1 MKTKFTLF
9 PFVFFLL
16 LSAFSLNLSAQKV
29 YKFETVPNDP
39 LKARI
44 YTLDNGLKVYISVYK
59 NAPRFYAAIAVRT
72 GSKND
77 PHDNTG
83 LSHYLEHMMFKGTTH
98 FGTPDYSKEAPVL
111 QQIEDLFEVYRTK
124 TDEASRKAIYHQIDS
139 LSGVAAHLGI
149 ANEYD
154 KLVGIIGAKGT
165 NAFTSNEQTVYINDV
180 PSNQLENWLK
190 IEQDRF
196 ANPVFRIFHTEL
208 EAVYEEKNMS
218 LDRDG
223 DKVWEALYAGLFQKH
238 QYGTQ
243 TTIGTIEHLKNP
255 SLKALRNYYNER
267 YVPNNMAL
275 CIAGDL
281 DPDLTIAMVDKYL
294 GTWKSKPVQHFVPP
308 VEDPITQP
316 IIKKIYGPDAE
327 NIAIGFRVGGVHTND
342 ADLLEIL
349 SRVLNNGKAGLLDL
363 NLNLAQKVLDAGA
376 SADILADYSSLVL
389 MGSPK
394 QGQSLDEVKD
404 LLMGQLELVKKGQ
417 FADWLIPAVINNMK
431 LQRTKRMESNN
442 ARAMTFADVF
452 IKETPYDDNVSE
464 IDRLSKITKQDIIAF
479 ANKNFTNNNYV
490 AIYKLT
496 GEDKNVPKVVK
507 PTITPVVMNRD
518 VQSDF
523 LKSIRDSKPAEV
535 NPVYVDFNKDIKK
548 FKIKNGIDV
557 LYVPNV
563 ENKTF
568 SMSYH
573 FSMGSQND
581 KKLAMAID
589 YLSYLGTSKMTPEKL
604 SEEMYKL
611 ACSYYVSS
619 SNNDIYVSVS
629 GLSENMDKAVTL
641 VEDLL
646 VDPKP
651 DQKVLDNMVSDIL
664 KGRKDNKLNK
674 GIILSNMRMYGR
686 FGAKNPATNILSETQ
701 LKELKASELTGLI
714 KGLTGYKHEVTFYG
728 NQTPAEMTL
737 AVNKLHRVPTVLKPV
752 PARVIYPMLNTD
764 NNKVFMVNYDMKQ
777 VEIAMVSKSIVFNK
791 TEIPILRLFNEYF
804 GAGMNSIVFQE
815 IREARA
821 LAYSSNAFY
830 NTPEYAGENNYLT
843 SYIGTQND
851 KLPEAM
857 KAMFGLFNNMPE
869 AEKNFESARVALL
882 NKISTERIT
891 KTGLISSYMEAR
903 KMGYDH
909 DIRKDVF
916 NQIPRF
922 TFTDLKK
929 FDVTYLKDKNF
940 NIMVLGNTEKLD
952 KKVLESYGPV
962 TPLTLEDVFGY

>member
-1 MKTKFTLF
+1 MKRKLTHL
-9 PFVFFLL
+9 PLLLFLL
-16 LSAFSLNLSAQKV
+16 ISLFIQNLSAQKQ

-98 FGTPDYSKEAPVL
+98 FGTPDYAKEAPIL
-111 QQIEDLFEVYRTK
+111 KMIEDLFEDYRAT
-124 TDEASRKAIYHQIDS
+124 TDESKRKAIYHQIDS

-180 PSNQLENWLK
+180 PSNQFENWLK

-223 DKVWEALYAGLFQKH
+223 DKVWEAMYAGLFQKH

-255 SLKALRNYYNER
+255 SLRALRNYYNER

-275 CIAGDL
+275 CLAGDL
-281 DPDLTIAMVDKYL
+281 DPDKAIALVDKYL

-316 IIKKIYGPDAE
+316 IVKKIYGPDAE
-327 NIAIGFRVGGVHTND
+327 NIAIGFRVGGVHTKD
-342 ADLLEIL
+342 ADLLNIL
-349 SRVLNNGKAGLLDL
+349 SKVMNNGKAGLIDL

-376 SADILADYSSLVL
+376 SADVLADYSSLIL

-404 LLMGQLELVKKGQ
+404 LLLGQLELVKKGQ

-442 ARAMTFADVF
+442 ARAMGFADAF
-452 IKETPYDDNVSE
+452 ITEIPYSDYVNE
-464 IDRLSKITKQDIIAF
+464 IDRLSKITKQDIVAF
-479 ANKNFTNNNYV
+479 ANKNFSNNDYV
-490 AIYKLT
+490 VVYKMT
-496 GEDKNVPKVVK
+496 GEDKNVTKVVK
-507 PTITPVVMNRD
+507 PAITPVVMNREA
-518 VQSDF
+518 QSDF

-557 LYVPNV
+557 IYVPNL

-568 SMSYH
+568 AMNYH
-573 FSMGSQND
+573 FNMGSQND
-581 KKLAMAID
+581 KKLALAID
-589 YLSYLGTSKMTPEKL
+589 YLSYLGTNKMTPEKL
-604 SEEMYKL
+604 GEEMYKL
-611 ACSYYVSS
+611 ACSYSVSS
-619 SNNDIYVSVS
+619 SNNDIYVTVS
-629 GLSENMDKAVTL
+629 GLSENMDKAIKL

-646 VDPKP
+646 ADPKP
-651 DQKVLDNMVSDIL
+651 DQKVLENMVGDIL
-664 KGRKDNKLNK
+664 KARKDNKLNK
-674 GIILSNMRMYGR
+674 TVILSNMRMYGR
-686 FGAKNPATNILSETQ
+686 YGAKNPVTNILSESQ
-701 LKELKASELTGLI
+701 LKALKATELVGLI
-714 KGLTGYKHEVTFYG
+714 KGLNSFKHEVLFYG
-728 NQTPAEMTL
+728 NQTPAELT
-737 AVNKLHRVPTVLKPV
+737 ATVNKLHRVPAVLKPV

-821 LAYSSNAFY
+821 LAYSSNAYY
-830 NTPEYAGENNYLT
+830 NTPEYAGENNFIT
-843 SYIGTQND
+843 SYIGTQSD

-869 AEKNFESARVALL
+869 AEKNFEGARSALL
-882 NKISTERIT
+882 NKIRTERIT
-891 KTGLISSYMEAR
+891 KMGLIGSYNEAR

-916 NQIPRF
+916 NQIPGF
-922 TFTDLKK
+922 TFADLKK

-940 NIMVLGNTEKLD
+940 NIMVLGNTEMLD
-952 KKVLESYGPV
+952 KKVLESYGPI
-962 TPLTLEDVFGY
+962 TRLTLEDVFGY